1 MITLT
6 ELGGTVLLQVYT
18 YFQDYT

>member
-6 ELGGTVLLQVYT
+6 ELSMKS
-18 YFQDYT
+18 